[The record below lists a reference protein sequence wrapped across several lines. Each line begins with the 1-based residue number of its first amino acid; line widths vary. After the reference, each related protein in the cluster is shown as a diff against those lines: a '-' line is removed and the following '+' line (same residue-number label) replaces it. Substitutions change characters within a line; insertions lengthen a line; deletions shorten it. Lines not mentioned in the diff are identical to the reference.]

1 VEGPRPASR
10 ASSPSSIPSSGGPV
24 ARLRDAL
31 QKSFLERNQRLIGLV
46 GILAL
51 LAGSAFAL
59 LLSGGVFARTY
70 HVTAYFSDAA
80 GITPGD
86 HVTVAGLN
94 AGTVKGV
101 RVEKGLV
108 AMDLGV
114 SRGVDLPADSSAN
127 VVVQTLLGKRS
138 VDLVAGRSNKMLQD
152 GSVI

>member
-1 VEGPRPASR
+1 GPQAGGAVAAEAPPVEGPRPASR

-94 AGTVKGV
+94 AGTVTGV

-108 AMDLGV
+108 AM
-114 SRGVDLPADSSAN
+114 
-127 VVVQTLLGKRS
+127 
-138 VDLVAGRSNKMLQD
+138 
-152 GSVI
+152 